1 MLARISSLELSNG
14 NKVETPLLVPS
25 FSSKGFGF
33 VEEDENEI
41 SVISQVLELFG
52 PTIESGFLI
61 SAFDIAKRNLTR
73 PNRFFKKPKFVLVDS
88 LSLIHI

>member
-1 MLARISSLELSNG
+1 MLARISSLKLANG
-14 NKVETPLLVPS
+14 NEVKTPQLVPS

-33 VEEDENEI
+33 VEEDDGNEI

-61 SAFDIAKRNLTR
+61 SAFDIKQRNLR
-73 PNRFFKKPKFVLVDS
+73 LPNRFYRSPG